1 MANLPQSYIRVVRDL
16 TSYWGTYLPGRHLYV
31 GMLFEFDDG
40 VFVKAGDLAE
50 LPTVEIANYPVE
62 TEVPD
67 DAVMHWTSD
76 AVTMEV
82 IGADLTAPGTIAAG
96 GVRLTFGQA
105 KQAAVICNGVRT
117 SAYADITAVRD
128 LLRRLR
134 DAGHWKAGVSLVTE
148 VIAVDSAWLCF
159 STERNQQAEIKASAP
174 LALSALAAVPAEAL
188 TAIAG
193 HGTLTA
199 SATAAKT
206 SAICTTLPNGG
217 TPLFRAIKF
226 SPTWLGLGTP
236 GLGFIKGGAEEFVE
250 PDFPAVDAD

>member
-1 MANLPQSYIRVVRDL
+1 MSLANLPQSYIRVVRDL

-40 VFVKAGDLAE
+40 VFVKAGDLAG

-62 TEVPD
+62 TEASD

-82 IGADLTAPGTIAAG
+82 IGADVAAPGAVASG

-105 KQAAVICNGVRT
+105 KQAAIICNGVRT

-134 DAGHWKAGVSLVTE
+134 DAGVWKPNISLVTD
-148 VIAVDSAWLCF
+148 VMVVDSAWLCF
-159 STERNQQAEIKASAP
+159 STERDQQADIKASAP
-174 LALSALAAVPAEAL
+174 LALPAVPAEAL
-188 TAIAG
+188 KAIAG
-193 HGTLTA
+193 NGTLTA

-226 SPTWLGLGTP
+226 SPAWLGLGTP
-236 GLGFIKGGAEEFVE
+236 ALGFVKGGGEEFME